1 MDARPY
7 APRAQPVISL
17 QAAGAGE
24 AMADKAKG
32 TGAERRR
39 HPRVPVHGE
48 VMGSIHTVA
57 SAPFVDL
64 SETGALLEVTCA
76 LKPGSFYRLK
86 FNVPGSG
93 ELVLKTRVVR
103 SYVEGFKSGPKGET
117 VLLYRTALEFVELLE
132 GERSALRKH
141 LGSGKKTSPG
151 ALRESKD

>member
-1 MDARPY
+1 
-7 APRAQPVISL
+7 
-17 QAAGAGE
+17 
-24 AMADKAKG
+24 MAEKAKG

-39 HPRVPVHGE
+39 HPRVSVGGE

-86 FNVPGSG
+86 FTVPATG

-103 SYVEGFKSGPKGET
+103 SFVQGFKSGPKGET
-117 VLLYRTALEFVELLE
+117 VVLYRTALEFVELLDSD
-132 GERSALRKH
+132 RKALRRH
-141 LGSGKKTSPG
+141 LGTGKGTAPG
-151 ALRESKD
+151 ALDGFEEDLD

>member
-1 MDARPY
+1 
-7 APRAQPVISL
+7 
-17 QAAGAGE
+17 
-24 AMADKAKG
+24 MAEKAKG
-32 TGAERRR
+32 SGAERRR

-86 FNVPGSG
+86 FNVPSAG

-103 SYVEGFKSGPKGET
+103 SFVQGFKTGPKGET
-117 VLLYRTALEFVELLE
+117 VLLYRTALEFVELMASELK
-132 GERSALRKH
+132 ALRRHLDTGKH
-141 LGSGKKTSPG
+141 TSPG
-151 ALRESKD
+151 ALDGFQEEE

>member
-1 MDARPY
+1 
-7 APRAQPVISL
+7 
-17 QAAGAGE
+17 
-24 AMADKAKG
+24 MAEKRKG

-86 FNVPGSG
+86 FNVPGTG
-93 ELVLKTRVVR
+93 EMILKTRVVR
-103 SYVEGFKSGPKGET
+103 SFVQGFKSGPKGET
-117 VLLYRTALEFVELLE
+117 VLIYRTALEFVEVLE
-132 GERSALRKH
+132 GELKSLRRH
-141 LGSGKKTSPG
+141 LGSGKGTAPG
-151 ALRESKD
+151 ALDGYGGDRE

>member
-1 MDARPY
+1 M
-7 APRAQPVISL
+7 
-17 QAAGAGE
+17 GE
-24 AMADKAKG
+24 NRKA

-86 FNVPGSG
+86 FTVPGIG

-103 SYVEGFKSGPKGET
+103 SSVQGFKSGPKGET
-117 VLLYRTALEFVELLE
+117 VLLYRPALEFVVLPE
-132 GERSALRKH
+132 GERMVLRRH
-141 LGSGKKTSPG
+141 LGTGERIGPG
-151 ALRESKD
+151 ALDGLEEDFD

>member
-1 MDARPY
+1 
-7 APRAQPVISL
+7 
-17 QAAGAGE
+17 
-24 AMADKAKG
+24 MADKAKAKG

-39 HPRVPVHGE
+39 HPRVSVHGE

-86 FNVPGSG
+86 FKIPGTG

-103 SYVEGFKSGPKGET
+103 SSVQGFKSGPKGET
-117 VLLYRTALEFVELLE
+117 VLVYRTALEFVELLE
-132 GERSALRKH
+132 GERTALKRH
-141 LGSGKKTSPG
+141 LSSGKSTAPG
-151 ALRESKD
+151 ALDGLEEDFD